1 MNEQYLEWLFL
12 REHLLFWLNDESLQ
26 SNCWFNVYSLGEEI
40 TYSFQGKQYDIEKMK
55 ARYIELTK
63 MLLKDYEL

>member
-1 MNEQYLEWLFL
+1 MNEHYLEWLFL
-12 REHLLFWLNDESLQ
+12 REHLNYWINNQYPEGADAYTLF
-26 SNCWFNVYSLGEEI
+26 
-40 TYSFQGKQYDIEKMK
+40 GKQYDVQKMK